1 MDIFI
6 YVVSVT
12 AGMALYQLG
21 KAFALQV
28 FAAQTVAP
36 CATPYPYP

>member
-21 KAFALQV
+21 KAFVLKYLHRK
-28 FAAQTVAP
+28 P
-36 CATPYPYP
+36 

>member
-21 KAFALQV
+21 KAFV
-28 FAAQTVAP
+28 FNYLRRKP
-36 CATPYPYP
+36 

>member
-21 KAFALQV
+21 KAFALNYLRRK
-28 FAAQTVAP
+28 P
-36 CATPYPYP
+36 